1 MKRRRQKINM
11 ILPSK
16 HIRFSESLLGLG
28 AFLVDILQKE
38 DKTVDELWLK
48 ISKLNNSSKMPA
60 YHSFDNIVLSLNYL
74 FAIGI
79 IEIGAGDKIYIIQNN
94 KN

>member
-1 MKRRRQKINM
+1 M

-28 AFLVDILQKE
+28 AFLVDILKE
-38 DKTVDELWLK
+38 ENKTVDELWLR
-48 ISKLNNSSKMPA
+48 ISKLNNSSKLPA
-60 YHSFDNIVLSLNYL
+60 YHSFDNVVLSLNYL
-74 FAIGI
+74 FAIGVV
-79 IEIGAGDKIYIIQNN
+79 EIGVGDKIYLIQNDT